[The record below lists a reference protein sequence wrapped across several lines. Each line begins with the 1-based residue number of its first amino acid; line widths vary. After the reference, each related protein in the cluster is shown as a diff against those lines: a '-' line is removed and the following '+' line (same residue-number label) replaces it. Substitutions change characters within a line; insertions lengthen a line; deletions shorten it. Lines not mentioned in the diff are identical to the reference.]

1 MTRPP
6 CSGFSARRLLHTAG
20 RLMGPLLM
28 MLCIAP
34 AHATEGWPRHIQDDG
49 DGVTLSAPPTR
60 IVSTSV
66 TLTGSLLAIDAPVIA
81 SGATAPRSRIADDQG
96 FLLQWSDQAKQRHLQ
111 RLYIGTPDLEA
122 IAMQAPDL
130 IVVSASGADSALKL
144 KSQLSQIAPTL
155 VINYDHAA
163 WQDITR
169 LLGRATGH
177 DADADARIA
186 EFDAALKKTR
196 AHLQLPP
203 QPVSAFTWP
212 QGQQNSANLW
222 TNESAQGRLLEALGM
237 TLAKVPP
244 ELADFHQMG
253 KRHDILP
260 VGGERLAD
268 ALTGKTWLI
277 FAANDDT
284 AQVVRQHPFLKN
296 TLAVQQGR
304 VFALGTDTFRLDYYS
319 AMRLLER
326 LSTLFGSPASASS

>member
-1 MTRPP
+1 MTRPHLRRFAVRHLLNAT
-6 CSGFSARRLLHTAG
+6 GVLMAMTWMMSA
-20 RLMGPLLM
+20 
-28 MLCIAP
+28 
-34 AHATEGWPRHIQDDG
+34 AHAVEGWPRHIHDSNG
-49 DGVTLSAPPTR
+49 DVTLTAPPKR

-66 TLTGSLLAIDAPVIA
+66 TLTGSLLAINAPVIA

-96 FLLQWSDQAKQRHLQ
+96 FLLQWSDIAKQRQLQ

-122 IAMQAPDL
+122 IAMQSPDL
-130 IVVSASGADSALKL
+130 IIVSANGADSALKL
-144 KSQLSQIAPTL
+144 KDQLSQIAPTL
-155 VINYDHAA
+155 VINYDNAA

-169 LLGRATGH
+169 QLGKATGH
-177 DADADARIA
+177 EADAAARIA
-186 EFDAALKKTR
+186 EYETALTQVR
-196 AHLQLPP
+196 AHITLPP

-222 TNESAQGRLLEALGM
+222 TPSSAQGHLLEDVGM
-237 TLAKVPP
+237 TLASVPP

-253 KRHDILP
+253 KRHDIQP

-284 AQVVRQHPFLKN
+284 AHTVRQHPFLSHSE
-296 TLAVQQGR
+296 AVQQGR

-319 AMRLLER
+319 AMHVLAR
-326 LSTLFGSPASASS
+326 LSAQFSSSTAASSSS